1 MKRHSLPALVA
12 AALIVGGCS
21 TTWDPHKPRT
31 ISAGPEGGDVTV
43 EHGQRLRL
51 QLPTDADWHR
61 VEPQIQAV
69 IPAAPR
75 QGDVWMFTPVRSGKE
90 TLRLES
96 PQGGSVTYQVSVPDS
111 PSGLFALI
119 WSGSR
124 KKPASY

>member
-1 MKRHSLPALVA
+1 MKRLPLLVVLLA
-12 AALIVGGCS
+12 GCS
-21 TTWDPHKPRT
+21 TTWDAHAPKT
-31 ISAGPEGGDVTV
+31 VSAGPQGGDVTV

-51 QLPTDADWHR
+51 QLPADADWRR

-75 QGDVWMFTPVRSGKE
+75 EGDVWMFTPVRSGEE

-96 PQGGSVTYQVSVPDS
+96 PQGGAVTYRIKVPDS
-111 PSGLFALI
+111 PTSLFSLV

-124 KKPASY
+124 SKPQPR